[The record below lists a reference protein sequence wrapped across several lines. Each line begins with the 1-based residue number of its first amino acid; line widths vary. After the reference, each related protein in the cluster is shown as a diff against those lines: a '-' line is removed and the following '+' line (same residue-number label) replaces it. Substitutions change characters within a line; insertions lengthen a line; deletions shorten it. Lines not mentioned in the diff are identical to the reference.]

1 MSEKEITTP
10 VSPHGNSSIHSQI
23 LVTNNSPSKS
33 PDRKTP
39 NRGGSS
45 ELKSPKD
52 KKKPKKRKDILYPL
66 PMNKMPAPLKL
77 KMSMKT
83 KKWIPSE
90 KMLLN
95 PELDVFIQQND
106 IYFMTVPMIKEAV
119 HRLYRLPER
128 AHLIQ
133 SHQFSKVIPTLYDLH
148 RILLNLAFN
157 TGPRLEVDLL
167 V

>member
-1 MSEKEITTP
+1 M
-10 VSPHGNSSIHSQI
+10 
-23 LVTNNSPSKS
+23 
-33 PDRKTP
+33 
-39 NRGGSS
+39 NR
-45 ELKSPKD
+45 
-52 KKKPKKRKDILYPL
+52 
-66 PMNKMPAPLKL
+66 MPAPLKL

-95 PELDVFIQQND
+95 PELDAFIQQND
-106 IYFMTVPMIKEAV
+106 IYFMTVPVIKEAV

-133 SHQFSKVIPTLYDLH
+133 SNQFSKVIPSLYDLH